1 MLKIG
6 WLKIKHLIIVTYK
19 NSNLLNETPIPKA
32 RIIGEW
38 EAYKVEKQELILGFK
53 ANGSLNQSIQWFDQ
67 TSKLSTESRL
77 AFNEDYSFN
86 DFYARVLI
94 GKGIWNEINKDMY
107 IFTFNDPLN
116 NWWNLDNTC
125 TVNFYC
131 DNTISYTSTNW

>member
-6 WLKIKHLIIVTYK
+6 WLKIKHLIIVTYE
-19 NSNLLNETPIPKA
+19 NSNLLNETPTPKA

-116 NWWNLDNTC
+116 NW
-125 TVNFYC
+125 
-131 DNTISYTSTNW
+131 